1 MNITKN
7 KKNIPSQSSHSLRNH
22 SLLII
27 SSDYSVESLY
37 QILSKNPLLINQ
49 KDNKGGTLLSYSIE
63 RNKQDIFDLIL
74 TSPIL
79 DLDYQDKEGNS
90 YLHIAVQFERE
101 KMIKELIEKGIS
113 LNIQNNDG
121 NTPLHLAYFTRNKKI
136 INYLIQNNID
146 CTIKN
151 NNGEIAEQNSINNYE
166 SNKFDENP
174 LMNDNIMNDSEIN
187 VDNYSSNK
195 NENDD
200 SEINESIK
208 IEWSGSNLM
217 KKNRQFNLSIP
228 NNCTS
233 IENLKS
239 YQMINKKKKD
249 ENNTDDT
256 KSNSPKYINSLKQNE
271 NNNIFIE
278 KEPNYFNISSSIENQ
293 RYENNDKIN
302 IKNNYNICED
312 EDLVNFNFNRVEK
325 MKRFNT
331 TNLFHP
337 KNIATRKNS
346 SNTTSSNLILIKPK
360 IEVNDNFRFSSPYH
374 KNNKEMTESF
384 KINESKRI
392 NSSQIMKYSIQN
404 IHTNPN
410 PQSSTI
416 INNKN
421 IHSNIIESSNS
432 NQDLLLFLQSINL
445 EKYYKNFISNG
456 FDDIKLIIN
465 QTKTDLGITENN
477 LKEAG
482 IFSSG
487 DRAKI
492 IIKVQELAGNF
503 SYQIPKEVYYTC
515 DNFDNIEKDKN
526 ISKLN
531 NWLKEINVE
540 TLLSNF
546 ISNGYHSLELLLIQL
561 ESKEPLSVEK
571 LKNDLGID
579 IIGFR
584 QRIYNKLKDDK
595 RKFIGRLRQNL
606 IITENRNNDICHDCH
621 IF

>member
-7 KKNIPSQSSHSLRNH
+7 KKNISYQSSHSLKNH
-22 SLLII
+22 SLIII
-27 SSDYSVESLY
+27 SSDYSVETLY
-37 QILSKNPLLINQ
+37 KILSKNPLLINQ

-63 RNKQDIFDLIL
+63 RNKKDIFDLIL

-101 KMIKELIEKGIS
+101 EMIKELIEKGIN
-113 LNIQNNDG
+113 LNVQNNDG
-121 NTPLHLAYFTRNKKI
+121 NTPLHLAYLIRNKKI

-146 CTIKN
+146 YTIKN
-151 NNGEIAEQNSINNYE
+151 NNGEIANQNSIINYE
-166 SNKFDENP
+166 SNNFDENL
-174 LMNDNIMNDSEIN
+174 LMNDNIMSDSKIN
-187 VDNYSSNK
+187 IDNYSINK
-195 NENDD
+195 NENED

-256 KSNSPKYINSLKQNE
+256 KSNSPKYINSKKQNE
-271 NNNIFIE
+271 NNIIYNE

-302 IKNNYNICED
+302 IDNDYNIYD
-312 EDLVNFNFNRVEK
+312 DDDLVNVNFNRIEK

-337 KNIATRKNS
+337 KNINTRKNS
-346 SNTTSSNLILIKPK
+346 SITSSSNLILIKPK
-360 IEVNDNFRFSSPYH
+360 LEINDNFRFSSPYN
-374 KNNKEMTESF
+374 NNKEINENL
-384 KINESKRI
+384 KINESKKL

-421 IHSNIIESSNS
+421 TQPNIIELSYN
-432 NQDLLLFLQSINL
+432 NQDLLLFLKTINM

-482 IFSSG
+482 IFSPG

-584 QRIYNKLKDDK
+584 QRIYNKLKDDR
-595 RKFIGRLRQNL
+595 RKLIGRLKKNL
-606 IITENRNNDICHDCH
+606 IITEQRNNDICHDCH

>member
-7 KKNIPSQSSHSLRNH
+7 KKNIPESSHSLRNH
-22 SLLII
+22 SLIII
-27 SSDYSVESLY
+27 SSDYSVETLY
-37 QILSKNPLLINQ
+37 KILSKNPLLINQ
-49 KDNKGGTLLSYSIE
+49 KDNKGETLLSYSIE

-79 DLDYQDKEGNS
+79 DLDYQNKEGNS

-101 KMIKELIEKGIS
+101 EMIKELIEKGIS
-113 LNIQNNDG
+113 LNIQNNEG
-121 NTPLHLAYFTRNKKI
+121 NTPLHLAYYTRNKKI

-146 CTIKN
+146 YTIKN
-151 NNGEIAEQNSINNYE
+151 NNGEIAEQNSIINYE
-166 SNKFDENP
+166 SNNFEDNP

-187 VDNYSSNK
+187 IDNYSLNK

-217 KKNRQFNLSIP
+217 KKNRHFNLSIP
-228 NNCTS
+228 NNNCTS

-239 YQMINKKKKD
+239 YQMINIKKKE

-271 NNNIFIE
+271 NNNIYIE
-278 KEPNYFNISSSIENQ
+278 NKPNYFNISSSMENQ
-293 RYENNDKIN
+293 RYENNDNDNIN
-302 IKNNYNICED
+302 NNYNIGED
-312 EDLVNFNFNRVEK
+312 EDLVNINFNRVEK

-337 KNIATRKNS
+337 KNINTRKNS
-346 SNTTSSNLILIKPK
+346 SITANSNLILIKPK
-360 IEVNDNFRFSSPYH
+360 IELNDNFRFSSPYH
-374 KNNKEMTESF
+374 KNNKEINDNL
-384 KINESKRI
+384 KKNESKKI
-392 NSSQIMKYSIQN
+392 SSSQLMKYSIQH

-410 PQSSTI
+410 PQTSTI

-421 IHSNIIESSNS
+421 IHSNIIESSNN
-432 NQDLLLFLQSINL
+432 NQDLILFLQSINL
-445 EKYYKNFISNG
+445 VKYYKNFISNG

-584 QRIYNKLKDDK
+584 QRIYNKLKDDR
-595 RKFIGRLRQNL
+595 RKLIGRLKKNL
-606 IITENRNNDICHDCH
+606 IITEQRNNDICHDCH